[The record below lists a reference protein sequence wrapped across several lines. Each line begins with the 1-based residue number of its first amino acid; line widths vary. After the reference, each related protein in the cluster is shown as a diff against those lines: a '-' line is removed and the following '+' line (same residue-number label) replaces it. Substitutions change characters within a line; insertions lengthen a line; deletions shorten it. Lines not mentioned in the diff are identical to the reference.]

1 MAKSRGMF
9 ILIILLASISLA
21 GYQFFFNKKE
31 GNTTPK
37 DKPLYLQSANDA
49 FTLSMN
55 HVVEDYL
62 ALKDAFVQSDT
73 AAIRVQ
79 AGTLSLSL
87 DSIAWNELKADS
99 NLVTLARSLQKDMQS
114 ACQSLLS
121 AADLKTGRHA
131 FQTCS
136 DLLFDLLR
144 SVQYKGAKLFQAF
157 CPMAFDN
164 AGANWLSASREI
176 FNPYFGSKMLH
187 CGEVKDSISFAQ

>member
-1 MAKSRGMF
+1 MANSRGMF
-9 ILIILLASISLA
+9 ILIILLAGISLA
-21 GYQFFFNKKE
+21 GYQFLFKKKE
-31 GNTTPK
+31 GSTATK
-37 DKPLYLQSANDA
+37 DKPLYLQNANDA

-73 AAIRVQ
+73 AAIRVH
-79 AGTLSLSL
+79 ASTLSQSL
-87 DSIAWNELKADS
+87 DSIAWNQLKADS
-99 NLVTLARSLQKDMQS
+99 NLVILAQSLQKDMQT

-121 AADLKTGRHA
+121 AADLKNGRHA

-144 SVQYKGAKLFQAF
+144 SVQYKGAKLYQAF

-164 AGANWLSASREI
+164 AGANWLSASKEI

-187 CGEVKDSISFAQ
+187 CGEVKDSISFVQ